1 MDVEFIQGMKAFPGW
16 GEFNRLLS
24 TYPAPETF
32 IAIARK
38 VLENMEQTE
47 GVFIAKDSLN
57 ITNVHI
63 LQHILLER
71 WSTDDWRPFNRT
83 EFVKAVQRIN
93 SPAFQDLLKML
104 TGLRKEHPVLKKSET
119 AKRKIRMLTKLWF
132 TALEQRFSVR
142 SGKSEVARAWL
153 IHEQLWP
160 KVHPAAPSRN
170 AFDSIPYA
178 MAMRFLMIHGQA
190 IVSSASQAMS
200 CSELKKSGVL
210 STFLERYSRP
220 VGEFL
225 IEAPPTSAYPR
236 GFDNRFAKHPV
247 LRIGEDCLISPDST
261 MLFGALENQ
270 VLQRSLDA
278 QGFASSSMAF
288 GAVFEAYGHLLLRTA
303 VVPSTGESFV
313 KPFKYENKK
322 KKVVDSPDGFLLGQF
337 PIVFEFKATRY
348 PQATDENVELSG
360 LWGWFNKL
368 TGENEE
374 RGPLAQGSA
383 FFDDVDA
390 CFAHQV
396 PQEEMCRALYVIV
409 SYDAPP
415 VGLNCLPLRNELW
428 KKHLAKR
435 GMSLPPSVAALADRT
450 AVISIQ
456 DLESLVTVAESEM
469 QQGQPL
475 SMGMLIHDW
484 WKRTCTAPLA
494 PGDSQGNP
502 QLRAGLGDDVLRR
515 YESAREHFFSLHEAA
530 YDACN
535 NIAHELVYGSAP

>member
-24 TYPAPETF
+24 TFPAPETC

-38 VLENMEQTE
+38 VLENTEQNE
-47 GVFIAKDSLN
+47 GVFIAKDSLD

-71 WSTDDWRPFNRT
+71 WSIDDWRLPDQT
-83 EFVKAVQRIN
+83 EFAKVEPRIN
-93 SPAFQDLLKML
+93 SPAFQDLLRML
-104 TGLRKEHPVLKKSET
+104 AGLRKEHPVLKKAET
-119 AKRKIRMLTKLWF
+119 AKREIRMLTKLWF
-132 TALEQRFSVR
+132 AALEQRFSVR
-142 SGKSEVARAWL
+142 SGKSEVARAWI

-160 KVHPAAPSRN
+160 KVHPAAPSWN

-190 IVSSASQAMS
+190 IIPSASQAMS
-200 CSELKKSGVL
+200 RSELKKSGAL

-225 IEAPPTSAYPR
+225 TETPPTSVYPR

-247 LRIGEDCLISPDST
+247 LRIGEDCLISPDPT

-270 VLQRSLDA
+270 VLQRTLDA
-278 QGFASSSMAF
+278 QGFQSASIAF
-288 GAVFEAYGHLLLRTA
+288 GDVFEAYGHLLLETTTG
-303 VVPSTGESFV
+303 PSTEESFV

-337 PIVFEFKATRY
+337 PVVFEFKATRY
-348 PQATDENVELSG
+348 PHATDENVELSG

-368 TGENEE
+368 AGENEE

-383 FFDDVDA
+383 FFDDVDEGLVY
-390 CFAHQV
+390 QV
-396 PQEEMCRALYVIV
+396 PQEEMRRALYVIV
-409 SYDAPP
+409 TYDAPP

-428 KKHLAKR
+428 KKHMAKR
-435 GMSLPPSVAALADRT
+435 GMSLPPRIASLADRT
-450 AVISIQ
+450 AVISIR
-456 DLESLVTVAESEM
+456 DLENLVTAAESEI
-469 QQGQPL
+469 QQGQRL

-494 PGDSQGNP
+494 TVDNRGNP

-515 YESAREHFFSLHEAA
+515 YENARDHFFSLHEAA
-530 YDACN
+530 YEACD
-535 NIAHELVYGSAP
+535 NIGHKLVFGSAP